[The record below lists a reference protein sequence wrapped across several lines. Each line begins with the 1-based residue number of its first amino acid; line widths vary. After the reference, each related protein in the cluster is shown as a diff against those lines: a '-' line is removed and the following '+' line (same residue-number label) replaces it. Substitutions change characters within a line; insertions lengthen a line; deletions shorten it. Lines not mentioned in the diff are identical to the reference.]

1 MLVCIQSDILHISSH
16 QHSAETLLYLK
27 SERTMVV
34 TKVLTKAQI
43 SFKFQIPKCIHT
55 HPFFLYA
62 LSLVHIPSS
71 VLILPLHVLFSFHP
85 AVIFPFLS
93 FPSGVVFLN
102 STLISLVK
110 AA

>member
-43 SFKFQIPKCIHT
+43 SFKFQIP
-55 HPFFLYA
+55 
-62 LSLVHIPSS
+62 
-71 VLILPLHVLFSFHP
+71 
-85 AVIFPFLS
+85 
-93 FPSGVVFLN
+93 
-102 STLISLVK
+102 
-110 AA
+110 